1 MTQRLSA
8 HKFLPHK
15 NAAIGKSLESKFA
28 TELHRYGGAAND
40 RGVIWLFFAY
50 HDHQAIMK
58 EVVSTKC
65 AQKYC

>member
-40 RGVIWLFFAY
+40 RGVIWLFL
-50 HDHQAIMK
+50 HIM
-58 EVVSTKC
+58 TIR
-65 AQKYC
+65 QL